1 MPGGNRLE
9 SVKTGELEWFHATS
23 NAPEVIE
30 RLRSKFRFHPIDLRD
45 VKPPIQRP
53 KVVAREDYIFMIL
66 LYPFFD
72 KQTHEIRISEVD
84 FFISRNFLVTVNTDN
99 LAPIRKLFQS
109 SRAAKGRHVCLSG
122 DITQLLYAILND
134 LLTAVFPKLVN
145 INADME
151 SIERRLNDPYQRH
164 LITEILRIKLNVVN
178 FRQAMQGHKAV
189 MTRLLDI
196 AAPLFPLNKLNAYFR
211 ELIQYTKEIWDEL
224 ELQRDEIEALHET
237 NKSLIDF
244 RTNDIIKTLTIF
256 SVVVFPLTLLAA
268 MFGMNVP
275 VPFENHPYGF
285 FIIIGIMLFGSAG
298 MMIYFKWKKWI

>member
-9 SVKTGELEWFHATS
+9 SVKTDQLEWFHATS
-23 NAPEVIE
+23 NKAEVIDK
-30 RLRSKFRFHPIDLRD
+30 LRTKFRFHPIDLRD
-45 VKPPIQRP
+45 VQPPIQRP
-53 KVVAREDYIFMIL
+53 KVVARDGYIFMIL

-72 KQTHEIRISEVD
+72 KDTHEIRISEVD
-84 FFISRNFLVTVNTDN
+84 FFISKNYLVTVNTDG
-99 LAPIRKLFQS
+99 LTPLRKLFQS
-109 SRAAKGRHVCLSG
+109 SRASKGRHVCLTG

-134 LLTAVFPKLVN
+134 LLTSVFPKLVN

-151 SIERRLNDPYQRH
+151 SIERRLNDPYQKH
-164 LITEILRIKLNVVN
+164 LINDILRIKLNVVN
-178 FRQAMQGHKAV
+178 FRQAMQAHKAV

-196 AAPLFPLNKLNAYFR
+196 APSFFPLNKLNAYFR
-211 ELIQYTKEIWDEL
+211 ELIQHTKEIWDQL

-256 SVVVFPLTLLAA
+256 SVIVFPLTLLAA

-275 VPFENHPYGF
+275 VPFQDHAYGF
-285 FIIIGIMLFGSAG
+285 LIITGIMLLGSAG
-298 MMIYFKWKKWI
+298 MMVYFKIKKWI